1 MIKSSQAL
9 FKDVRQVK
17 GANFPLILEN
27 SLILQHSSYISMIVL
42 ALSILALVQFYLGSY
57 LGKMI
62 GLETIQIFQFVC
74 YARFLVFTKNTT
86 LLNSFHDFKY
96 TSSGFSNPEVLFGAQ
111 KVSQSRLVSEQ
122 FNKIDLQ
129 KYYLL
134 NINFWLIPII
144 LVALAYMVVSVRKWF
159 EWRTLM

>member
-1 MIKSSQAL
+1 
-9 FKDVRQVK
+9 
-17 GANFPLILEN
+17 
-27 SLILQHSSYISMIVL
+27 MIVL

-96 TSSGFSNPEVLFGAQ
+96 TSSGFSNPELLFGAQ
-111 KVSQSRLVSEQ
+111 KVSQSQLVSEE

-134 NINFWLIPII
+134 NINFWLILII
-144 LVALAYMVVSVRKWF
+144 LVVLLYVVVSVRKWF
-159 EWRTLM
+159 EWRTLIKGIEPSAKYKYVLTKRSV